1 MLNELFAGVD
11 PFYIRAGAA
20 VILALIAVIAV
31 LTHNRIA
38 KLASLCDRARA
49 DIDVQ
54 LRQRHDLI
62 PNLVETVRGFAQHE
76 RGVIDS
82 LMTARAAA
90 MRAATPQDREKAEG
104 EVSTR
109 LGFILTTIENY
120 PEVKGSQHF
129 TQLSREIADVEH
141 KIAATRRYFN
151 MSAAEYNATLAQF
164 PGVAIAW
171 LFRTNRR
178 EMFDIGPQRE
188 VVEQAPDVRFWPAI
202 RS

>member
-1 MLNELFAGVD
+1 MEGNLLNELLAGVD
-11 PFYIRAGAA
+11 PFYVRVG
-20 VILALIAVIAV
+20 VVVVMALIVLIAFASY
-31 LTHNRIA
+31 NRIA

-54 LRQRHDLI
+54 LRQRHDMI
-62 PNLVETVRGFAQHE
+62 PNLVESVRGFAQHE
-76 RGVIDS
+76 RAVIDS

-104 EVSTR
+104 EVTTR

-141 KIAATRRYFN
+141 KISATRRYFN
-151 MSAAEYNATLAQF
+151 MAVAEYNATLTQF

-171 LFRTNRR
+171 LFRTNPRAL
-178 EMFDIGPQRE
+178 FDIGPQRDA
-188 VVEQAPDVRFWPAI
+188 VEQAPAVRF
-202 RS
+202 

>member
-1 MLNELFAGVD
+1 MLNELLAGVD
-11 PFYIRAGAA
+11 PFYVRVG
-20 VILALIAVIAV
+20 VVVVMALIVLIAFASY
-31 LTHNRIA
+31 NRIA

-54 LRQRHDLI
+54 LRQRHDMI
-62 PNLVETVRGFAQHE
+62 PNLVESVRGFAQHE
-76 RGVIDS
+76 RAVIDS

-104 EVSTR
+104 EVTTR

-141 KIAATRRYFN
+141 KISATRRYFN
-151 MSAAEYNATLAQF
+151 MAVAEYNATLTQF

-171 LFRTNRR
+171 LFRTNPRAL
-178 EMFDIGPQRE
+178 FDIGPQRDA
-188 VVEQAPDVRFWPAI
+188 VEQAPAVRF
-202 RS
+202 

>member
-1 MLNELFAGVD
+1 MEGKLFNELFSGVD
-11 PFYIRAGAA
+11 PFYLRVGVLVVAA
-20 VILALIAVIAV
+20 LVLAIAIA
-31 LTHNRIA
+31 TYNRIA

-54 LRQRHDLI
+54 LRQRHDMI
-62 PNLVETVRGFAQHE
+62 PNLVESVRGFAKHE

-90 MRAATPQDREKAEG
+90 MRAATPGDREKAEG
-104 EVSTR
+104 EVTTR
-109 LGFILTTIENY
+109 LGYMLTTIENY

-141 KIAATRRYFN
+141 KISATRRYFN
-151 MSAAEYNATLAQF
+151 MSVAEYNATLSQF

-171 LFRTNRR
+171 LFRTNPRAL
-178 EMFDIGPQRE
+178 FDIGPQRE
-188 VVEQAPDVRFWPAI
+188 AVEQAPAI
-202 RS
+202 RF